1 MLYHIHVW
9 HNFRLYLFHYMKQY
23 LSLLTVA
30 VIYTACH
37 SSTAS
42 NSTPAAE
49 NAVAATAST
58 NERPIDSFRI
68 ANKKFLVY
76 SLPKSSFSPA
86 TELDY
91 DSVEGPQLAKETTQV
106 QRRGDT
112 LLFALR
118 NGKTSVLAND
128 RNPAIDE
135 NYAIYYY
142 AGYQKDLQQH
152 LAFGSYYESS
162 DYLLVNPAN
171 GKQTHLWGIPYLS
184 PDKQFVL
191 CPSFDLE
198 AGFNNNGFELY
209 SFENGNM
216 KLLGETDLQHWGP
229 GQIKWVDAHT
239 LEAEYQTMDTAM
251 NIHIKPVKIIMQ

>member
-1 MLYHIHVW
+1 
-9 HNFRLYLFHYMKQY
+9 MKQY
-23 LSLLTVA
+23 LSLLAAA

-37 SSTAS
+37 PSAAS

-49 NAVAATAST
+49 TAVVAQAST

-68 ANKKFLVY
+68 ANKQFLVY
-76 SLPKSSFSPA
+76 SLAKSSFSPS

-91 DSVEGPQLAKETTQV
+91 DSVEGPQLARQAAKV
-106 QRRGDT
+106 QRKGDS
-112 LLFALR
+112 LIFVLK
-118 NGKTSVLAND
+118 NGKTAVLTNVKH
-128 RNPAIDE
+128 PAVDE
-135 NYAIYYY
+135 DYAVYYY
-142 AGYQKDLQQH
+142 AGYQEDLQQH

-162 DYLLVNPAN
+162 DFLLVHPAT
-171 GKQTHLWGIPYLS
+171 GKQTHMWGIPHLS

-209 SFENGNM
+209 SYENGNV

-229 GQIKWVDAHT
+229 GRIKWIDAHT

-251 NIHIKPVKIIMQ
+251 TIHTKPVKIVMR

>member
-1 MLYHIHVW
+1 
-9 HNFRLYLFHYMKQY
+9 MKQY
-23 LSLLTVA
+23 LSLLTAA

-37 SSTAS
+37 PSTAS
-42 NSTPAAE
+42 NSTPAE
-49 NAVAATAST
+49 NAAAAPAST

-76 SLPKSSFSPA
+76 SLAKSSISPA

-91 DSVEGPQLAKETTQV
+91 DSVEGPQLAKEAAKV
-106 QRRGDT
+106 QRHGDT
-112 LLFALR
+112 LVFALK
-118 NGKTSVLAND
+118 NGKTAILAND
-128 RNPAIDE
+128 RKPAIDE
-135 NYAIYYY
+135 NYAVYYY
-142 AGYQKDLQQH
+142 AGYREELGQH

-162 DYLLVNPAN
+162 DYLLINPAN
-171 GKQTHLWGIPYLS
+171 GQQTHLWGIPYLS

-209 SFENGNM
+209 SFENGNL
-216 KLLGETDLQHWGP
+216 KLLGDTELQHWGP
-229 GQIKWVDAHT
+229 GQIKWIDANT

-251 NIHIKPVKIIMQ
+251 NIHTKPVKIVMQ

>member
-1 MLYHIHVW
+1 
-9 HNFRLYLFHYMKQY
+9 MKQY
-23 LSLLTVA
+23 LSLLTA
-30 VIYTACH
+30 VVLWTACH
-37 SSTAS
+37 PSTAS

-49 NAVAATAST
+49 TTVPVPAST
-58 NERPIDSFRI
+58 SEQPIDSFRI
-68 ANKKFLVY
+68 GNKQFLVY
-76 SLPKSSFSPA
+76 SLTKSSFGPA

-91 DSVEGPQLAKETTQV
+91 ESAEGSQLTREAAKV
-106 QRRGDT
+106 QRQGDS
-112 LLFALR
+112 LLFTLK
-118 NGKTSVLAND
+118 NGKTAVLANSK
-128 RNPAIDE
+128 NPAIDE
-135 NYAIYYY
+135 DYAVYYY
-142 AGYQKDLQQH
+142 AGYQEDLQQH

-162 DYLLVNPAN
+162 DYLLVNPSN

-184 PDKQFVL
+184 PDKQFVI

-209 SFENGNM
+209 SYENGNV

-251 NIHIKPVKIIMQ
+251 NIHTKPVKIIMQ

>member
-1 MLYHIHVW
+1 
-9 HNFRLYLFHYMKQY
+9 MKQY
-23 LSLLTVA
+23 LSLLAAA

-37 SSTAS
+37 PSAAS
-42 NSTPAAE
+42 NSTPIADT
-49 NAVAATAST
+49 ATAVKAAT

-76 SLPKSSFSPA
+76 SLAKSSFSPA
-86 TELDY
+86 SELDY
-91 DSVEGPQLAKETTQV
+91 DSVEGPQLTRQASKV
-106 QRRGDT
+106 QRKGDS
-112 LLFALR
+112 LVFALK
-118 NGKTSVLAND
+118 NGKASVLKNAK
-128 RNPAIDE
+128 NPAIDE
-135 NYAIYYY
+135 DYAVYYY
-142 AGYQKDLQQH
+142 AGYREDLQQH

-162 DYLLVNPAN
+162 DFLLVHPAT
-171 GKQTHLWGIPYLS
+171 GKQTHMWGIPHLS

-209 SFENGNM
+209 SYENGNM

-229 GQIKWVDAHT
+229 GQVKWVDAHT

-251 NIHIKPVKIIMQ
+251 TIHTKPVKIVML